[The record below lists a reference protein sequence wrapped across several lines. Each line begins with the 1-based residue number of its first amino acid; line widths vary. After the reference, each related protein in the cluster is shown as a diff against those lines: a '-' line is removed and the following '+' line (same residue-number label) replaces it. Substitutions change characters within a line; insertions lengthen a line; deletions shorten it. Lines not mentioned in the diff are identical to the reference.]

1 MKNYYNKKKP
11 EPVDPNYVS
20 SLEKRFPRIVDK
32 ITMMWGAKE
41 FPEFLS
47 SLMIDDR
54 GDRQGFPLDVIEE
67 MMFLHEIHDARQG
80 KRTVVA
86 REGYRI
92 V

>member
-1 MKNYYNKKKP
+1 
-11 EPVDPNYVS
+11 
-20 SLEKRFPRIVDK
+20 
-32 ITMMWGAKE
+32 
-41 FPEFLS
+41 
-47 SLMIDDR
+47 MIDDR